1 MTPLDCTAHQVPLE
15 LAAREYDPA
24 CKCSPRRPLLFPQV
38 PLELAAREYEAA
50 LLGVCGGSEAAPPRL
65 DALLLGMGPDGHTAS
80 LFPGHPLVEE
90 RRRWV
95 APIADSPKPPP
106 ERVTLTLP
114 VLNAARL
121 ALFVVTGASKA
132 ECVRRAFA
140 PEPDVPAGLVLAT
153 HRTHWLL
160 DAPAAVEMLAEQ
172 AKQEHMYG

>member
-1 MTPLDCTAHQVPLE
+1 
-15 LAAREYDPA
+15 
-24 CKCSPRRPLLFPQV
+24 
-38 PLELAAREYEAA
+38 
-50 LLGVCGGSEAAPPRL
+50 
-65 DALLLGMGPDGHTAS
+65 
-80 LFPGHPLVEE
+80 
-90 RRRWV
+90 
-95 APIADSPKPPP
+95 
-106 ERVTLTLP
+106 VTLTLP

-172 AKQEHMYG
+172 AKQNPLGIAPTLAVADEVEDLTVSSFGMRIGDAHPLYWPLMVRPASVRLQPDGKIGRAHV

>member
-1 MTPLDCTAHQVPLE
+1 M
-15 LAAREYDPA
+15 
-24 CKCSPRRPLLFPQV
+24 QV

-114 VLNAARL
+114 AAALGRKATLAGARVEEHEDGLTILGTAGEPLRGTANARVKTQLDHRIAMSFAVLGLNAARPVVIDD
-121 ALFVVTGASKA
+121 AQPIATSFPTFVAMMEQLG
-132 ECVRRAFA
+132 CR
-140 PEPDVPAGLVLAT
+140 
-153 HRTHWLL
+153 LL
-160 DAPAAVEMLAEQ
+160 PTAD
-172 AKQEHMYG
+172 H